1 MKKNINQQCINND
14 NKFTK
19 LFTNSLKRK
28 FLQEEIDEYNK
39 MDKKPILFVK
49 NLTKIYSGKKV
60 PAINKLS
67 FNVYPGQFHAFIGGN
82 GAGKTTTIKSLIGAY
97 FKWSGTILIDGIR
110 NDKEEAKLK
119 IGYIP
124 ENARFPEQM
133 SARSYL
139 LWMIMLSGIP
149 HDKANK
155 VVTSKLKELNM
166 WNLRNRSPNTF
177 SSGQKKKILLAQA
190 LIHDPEIIIMDE
202 PVANLDPRARQE
214 FFEVLIDLKNKG
226 KAIFISSHVLAELN
240 QYFDSATI
248 LDGGKIVYSGT
259 KEELLSTYA
268 KEYYKVKTQ
277 DDLLVQK
284 YLKQKKNE
292 FKLNKYEGFIQVYFK
307 DNKEIVDFQKFILK
321 NDIALDL
328 FEKSLPSL
336 EQVYDKLIIKGSVD
350 TMKVDQ
356 EELKKISLEK

>member
-1 MKKNINQQCINND
+1 MNKERNKKFNNICDKIAST
-14 NKFTK
+14 FTRP
-19 LFTNSLKRK
+19 LKKK

-49 NLTKIYSGKKV
+49 NLTKIYSGKKD

-97 FKWSGTILIDGIR
+97 FKWSGTVLIGGIR
-110 NDKEEAKLK
+110 NDKEEAKLR

-124 ENARFPEQM
+124 ENAKFPEQM

-139 LWMIMLSGIP
+139 LWMIMLSGISKV
-149 HDKANK
+149 KANK
-155 VVTSKLKELNM
+155 IVSSKLKELNM

-190 LIHDPEIIIMDE
+190 LIHNPDIIIMDE

-214 FFEVLIDLKNKG
+214 FFEVLINLKNQG

-277 DDLLVQK
+277 DDLLVEK

-292 FKLNKYEGFIQVYFK
+292 FKVNKYEEFIQVYFK
-307 DNKEIVDFQKFILK
+307 NNKEIIEFQKFIIK
-321 NDIALDL
+321 NGIVLEF

-336 EQVYDKLIIKGSVD
+336 DQVYDKLIIKGSVD
-350 TMKVDQ
+350 TMKID
-356 EELKKISLEK
+356 EKIKQNN

>member
-1 MKKNINQQCINND
+1 MKALNKYIQKKFKKEDINAYNELKN
-14 NKFTK
+14 
-19 LFTNSLKRK
+19 
-28 FLQEEIDEYNK
+28 
-39 MDKKPILFVK
+39 KPILFVK

-60 PAINKLS
+60 PAINNLT
-67 FNVYPGQFHAFIGGN
+67 FNVYPGQFHAFIGAN

-133 SARSYL
+133 SSKEYL
-139 LWMIMLSGIP
+139 LWMIMLSGIE
-149 HDKANK
+149 HKKAQK
-155 VVTSKLKELNM
+155 IVSKKLKELNM

-202 PVANLDPRARQE
+202 PVANLDPKARLE
-214 FFEVLIDLKNKG
+214 FFETLIDLKKQG

-259 KEELLSTYA
+259 KEELLTKYA
-268 KEYYKVKTQ
+268 KEFFKIKSSN
-277 DDLLVQK
+277 DSLIKK
-284 YLKQKKNE
+284 YLKEQKIE
-292 FKLNKYEGFIQVYFK
+292 FKENKYEGFIQTYFK
-307 DNKEIVDFQKFILK
+307 SKEEMISFQQFTLK
-321 NDIALDL
+321 HKVFLDL
-328 FEKSLPSL
+328 FERSLPSL
-336 EQVYDKLIIKGSVD
+336 EQVYEKLIVKGSVD
-350 TMKVDQ
+350 TMKVDLD
-356 EELKKISLEK
+356 ELNK